1 MEKYLYVYELVEVMS
16 NVFDEIPFPDPN
28 DKPLEIADFTYS
40 AIRHDVPMIS
50 ATINSPTSLQGKWNH
65 KQVVTFRNTKFYI
78 TEIPSL
84 KHDNVNDYERYEVQM
99 YPEWYIVKKTLFYDV
114 VDSDAVDTS
123 EKYFSNSTNV
133 TFFGTL
139 TEFISRINASFKHS
153 KLDYVAK
160 IADSLV
166 GSDIVNEVKEYI
178 GDNMTLLD
186 AMKKAFDVW
195 KVPFYM
201 DSELNCFVFGY
212 FKNDID
218 TILRYGYDKEL
229 LSVEQNNA
237 RNNIIT
243 RATGVGSSQNLPY
256 YYPNDTEKGDIDF
269 VMYDE
274 RDNVLQ
280 EGDPYQLIDKN
291 KLINSVED
299 GRLYIYKKDTTLSF
313 LELVKAQYK
322 FDNYGESGWT
332 MDGIIDHPQ
341 STEKEPGVSNTFY
354 LTLSEYTTK
363 DDIFLSVRIYF
374 KVSKSGKY
382 KIDLDAEGG
391 YPTIGDFGDGGRTTA
406 RLIDCYDEAF
416 VPKWTND
423 TEDIYVKREWLGGYD
438 SLDFEIN
445 DTSHIYCVEFLN
457 SNVSKAIE
465 ANKIVADKV
474 DNKIVYEILFNV
486 NLWEYNKEKVRYKW
500 YKAQS
505 EYPYNLISEAPFDK
519 LRDIGVAYDE
529 SYERETAEGK
539 VTKVRENFKFAA
551 KVMETHPYQTRLMP
565 SIFTRGKAFHIT
577 DDTTDYYSVTA
588 ESKDTERYYNA
599 TDNTYPTGDLGFIK
613 FPTPY
618 NGKNRSEAMYEYDDI
633 KPEIKG
639 VRNSLGQLIGEIAS
653 VAYDY
658 DDNDF
663 VNEGGDD
670 STSYKHPYFYV
681 KLHRTDSPNDMG
693 FNLFDYALASEP
705 VTLQITS
712 GALAG
717 CSFKVQVAEV
727 EPNVFRN
734 PVLTDTSGELLT
746 MTVNGK
752 DVISQQSCITANTN
766 KFVSWQQDTTKNEVW
781 IALLKEDSTFGVIM
795 PNKGNKLW
803 LKEGDTFNII
813 NINLPKEYI
822 LQAEQR
828 LDEAIVN
835 DMLKY
840 NAEQFN
846 FAIDFSRIY
855 LAENYNENELK
866 NKAGIYSLL
875 DESSRIL
882 VYIGKDTAVYQ
893 YVESY
898 TYECKASEM
907 LPKISLGLT
916 NSIVKKESIA
926 ETLAKKETTS
936 QNVWRELVNKSTSA
950 IHTGTKLS
958 DYGIT
963 DVYISNDG
971 EIVIGN
977 RSIKP
982 VTSTSTIM
990 AAPGFPSMTN
1000 IWAELT
1006 KVDSTKVIDDSH
1018 ISENIAR
1025 RDDLKWRNVTE
1036 D

>member
-1 MEKYLYVYELVEVMS
+1 MEKYLYVYELVEVLP
-16 NVFDEIPFPDPN
+16 NVFEGIPFPDPN
-28 DKPLEIADFTYS
+28 DNPLEITDFTYS
-40 AIRHDVPMIS
+40 ASRHGVPMIS
-50 ATINSPTSLQGKWNH
+50 ATINSPQSLQGKWNH

-84 KHDNVNDYERYEVQM
+84 KHDNVNGYERYEVQM
-99 YPEWYIVKKTLFYDV
+99 YPEWNIVTKTYFYDV
-114 VDSDAVDTS
+114 VDGTATDSS

-139 TEFISRINASFKHS
+139 KEFISRINASFKHS
-153 KLDYVAK
+153 QLDYQVK
-160 IADSLV
+160 IDDSLI
-166 GSDIVNEVKEYI
+166 GSEIVNEVKEYS

-186 AMKKAFDVW
+186 ALKKAFEVW

-256 YYPNDTEKGDIDF
+256 YYPNDTEKGDIEF
-269 VMYDE
+269 VMYNAS
-274 RDNVLQ
+274 DNVLQ
-280 EGDPYQLIDKN
+280 EGVSYQLIDKN

-299 GRLYIYKKDTTLSF
+299 GRLYIYKKYTTLSS
-313 LELVKAQYK
+313 LNLVRAQYLLDDGSDDAVWVTDLNIDYPHK
-322 FDNYGESGWT
+322 TEENDYVGNYF
-332 MDGIIDHPQ
+332 
-341 STEKEPGVSNTFY
+341 N
-354 LTLSEYTTK
+354 LNLSEDRVK
-363 DDIFLSVRIYF
+363 EDVFLSARIFF
-374 KVSKSGKY
+374 KVGNSGKY
-382 KIDLDAEGG
+382 KIGLDAESG
-391 YPTIGDFGDGGRTTA
+391 YPYIGDFGSGGRTSV
-406 RLIDCYDEAF
+406 RLIDCFDAPL
-416 VPKWTND
+416 VPQWNND
-423 TEDIYVKREWLGGYD
+423 TIDRYVIREWIGRYD
-438 SLDFEIN
+438 ALDFEIN
-445 DTSHIYCVEFLN
+445 DTTHYYCVEFLN
-457 SNVSKAIE
+457 SNVKNAID
-465 ANKIVADKV
+465 NNRVAKE
-474 DNKIVYEILFNV
+474 NGNYIIQFSIE
-486 NLWEYNKEKVRYKW
+486 LWEYNKEEVKYKW

-529 SYERETAEGK
+529 SYEQETAEGK
-539 VTKVRENFKFAA
+539 VTIVRENFKFAA
-551 KVMETHPYQTRLMP
+551 KVRETHPYQTRLMP

-633 KPEIKG
+633 KPEIKN
-639 VRNSLGQLIGEIAS
+639 VRNSLGQLIGEIAD

-658 DDNDF
+658 DDDDYI
-663 VNEGGDD
+663 NESGDD
-670 STSYKHPYFYV
+670 APSYKHPYFYV
-681 KLHRTDSPNDMG
+681 KLHKTDSNSDMG

-746 MTVNGK
+746 MTVNGE

-795 PNKGNKLW
+795 PNVGNNLR
-803 LKEGDTFNII
+803 LKAGDTFNII

-907 LPKISLGLT
+907 LPKISLGLA

-926 ETLAKKETTS
+926 ETLAKKKTAS
-936 QNVWRELVNKSTSA
+936 QGVWRELVSKSTSA

-1025 RDDLKWRNVTE
+1025 KDDLKWREIN
-1036 D
+1036 